1 MSSHFDFLFGSSTI
15 GDPIAQLH
23 NHFMSAS
30 APPFAAM
37 PHSQPAGPDPFQ
49 LFGRPSLASDPLLS
63 RPMSAFPPQ
72 QQDYGHSMP
81 NVPQPFQPT
90 QMFLQ
95 PTAAPA
101 PAPALQAVGGLPTMA
116 KSSEAGVRSA
126 CWADLGVAWRKGK
139 LHGYEDRYVIGGKLG
154 STNQA
159 VVAVVD
165 GHGGDC
171 AAEFVQQHL
180 AAVTCEEI
188 CARLGG
194 RSTEAV
200 GPAALEQTFLRLE
213 HTFLQVLCLAM
224 AALRQSNGL
233 SVTQEVV
240 VPPHRNKRV
249 AAAHTRYSDLPR
261 SLPSDSTPAGY
272 TI

>member
-30 APPFAAM
+30 APPFGAM

-95 PTAAPA
+95 PTVAPA
-101 PAPALQAVGGLPTMA
+101 PAPAPAPVLQAVGGLPTMA

-213 HTFLQVLCLAM
+213 HTFLQV
-224 AALRQSNGL
+224 RRS
-233 SVTQEVV
+233 
-240 VPPHRNKRV
+240 PPR
-249 AAAHTRYSDLPR
+249 ASA
-261 SLPSDSTPAGY
+261 TPAAGQCHPAAGQCHPAAGQCHPAADRP
-272 TI
+272 